1 VAAARQSSDVIL
13 DVNAGRSDAH
23 PAAGHDMPFRLL
35 LMGDFSGRASR
46 RVVESG
52 AALGSRRI
60 LRVDRDDIDDVLRRL
75 APRIAL
81 DDAGQVA
88 LRFASLDD
96 FHPDAIYDQ
105 LPHFQAARAELTDVG
120 RAPAPPAS
128 PATAGHQRT
137 GSVLEDILG
146 EPLDDPADDRGT
158 GGAAGADEEFQS
170 LVRNLVTPHLVPNAD
185 PREAGRLAQVDAA
198 LSAAMRA
205 VLHHPRFQSLEAL
218 WRAVW
223 MLVRRVETDEQL
235 QIHLLDISRD
245 ELIADLRAAPARAED
260 SVVYRLIVESGDATS
275 GSAPWALIAGDYRF
289 DNSDQDLALLGRLAE
304 VARRAGAS
312 FIADASAQLSGLPDF
327 EELPDAHDWS
337 SETSAQWD
345 ALRRTAAARWAG
357 LVAPRILLREPYG
370 AATDPCERF
379 RFEEFSGT
387 PAHADLLWGSGAF
400 ACAMLLAESFAEAGW
415 SLRPGMLRDV
425 GGLPLV
431 LVGVGTERDAVPCAE
446 LLLTERAAEHMMD
459 RGIMPLASLRN
470 QDAVHLVR
478 FQSIAEPAAALG
490 GRWTGSP
497 SA

>member
-1 VAAARQSSDVIL
+1 
-13 DVNAGRSDAH
+13 
-23 PAAGHDMPFRLL
+23 
-35 LMGDFSGRASR
+35 
-46 RVVESG
+46 
-52 AALGSRRI
+52 
-60 LRVDRDDIDDVLRRL
+60 
-75 APRIAL
+75 
-81 DDAGQVA
+81 
-88 LRFASLDD
+88 
-96 FHPDAIYDQ
+96 
-105 LPHFQAARAELTDVG
+105 
-120 RAPAPPAS
+120 
-128 PATAGHQRT
+128 
-137 GSVLEDILG
+137 
-146 EPLDDPADDRGT
+146 
-158 GGAAGADEEFQS
+158 
-170 LVRNLVTPHLVPNAD
+170 
-185 PREAGRLAQVDAA
+185 
-198 LSAAMRA
+198 
-205 VLHHPRFQSLEAL
+205 
-218 WRAVW
+218 
-223 MLVRRVETDEQL
+223 VETDEQL

-478 FQSIAEPAAALG
+478 FQSIAEPARALG